1 VGKKYVDDQTTEAY
15 SGWDSEAKYNDQ
27 LYEDYNDFNRQAW
40 LKNVTKDKDFYLGK
54 QWTQDE
60 KNEIEERGQSALVV
74 QRVFPI
80 IRQKLAQVTQKNP
93 SFRVVG
99 IDDSDNQVSHMMN
112 NLLTYVWN
120 ISKGRTVLRR
130 AVEDSLVKGMGYLY
144 AYVDKFGDFGRGEV
158 KIRHLNPEDVMVDP
172 NSRESDFDDSENILI
187 VKDLTRPQVK
197 RLLPDWSDKQIA
209 ELEMNGDSRHLY
221 KSELISY
228 QEPISPEDG
237 DSHEDKYRWIE
248 RYTKIKLK
256 HYIYEKDD
264 HNVEV
269 LTQAEYDEME
279 TDLRNQVELGEIAP
293 EYYSDFESRIIE
305 TYLDRVEVC
314 ISVSNKKV
322 SSTILPISYYPIIPF
337 INIYTGMPYG
347 MSDVSTLRGMQKEVN
362 KRRSLMIAH
371 ANVSTVPRL
380 LLQDGAVVNEG
391 QLERD
396 WARPGAIIK
405 YLRGFEKPEQQAPTP
420 LPNALYQLE
429 SEAKYDME
437 YTAGVFGVS
446 MGDPQQAPETFRGT
460 MAIEEFGNRRI
471 QLTADMVNDALT
483 ALGKVLV
490 EFIQATYTIEKTIRL
505 VEPDGDVI
513 VNTINQPIYDSYQ
526 NVTSKVNDITVGRFD
541 VFYVAGSTLASNRWA
556 MLNELKELY
565 TMGIVDDIEVLK
577 KTEVFDTPRLI
588 ERKSQL
594 SQAMQQNK
602 EMQEGVKNLMQ
613 EVEKLRNKNIQLE
626 KKLILQDYKAE
637 LQETLDGIGIEK
649 IKDEALR
656 ELEKKEMA
664 LEKKKAKAT
673 SK

>member
-1 VGKKYVDDQTTEAY
+1 
-15 SGWDSEAKYNDQ
+15 
-27 LYEDYNDFNRQAW
+27 
-40 LKNVTKDKDFYLGK
+40 
-54 QWTQDE
+54 
-60 KNEIEERGQSALVV
+60 
-74 QRVFPI
+74 
-80 IRQKLAQVTQKNP
+80 
-93 SFRVVG
+93 
-99 IDDSDNQVSHMMN
+99 
-112 NLLTYVWN
+112 
-120 ISKGRTVLRR
+120 
-130 AVEDSLVKGMGYLY
+130 
-144 AYVDKFGDFGRGEV
+144 
-158 KIRHLNPEDVMVDP
+158 
-172 NSRESDFDDSENILI
+172 
-187 VKDLTRPQVK
+187 
-197 RLLPDWSDKQIA
+197 
-209 ELEMNGDSRHLY
+209 
-221 KSELISY
+221 
-228 QEPISPEDG
+228 
-237 DSHEDKYRWIE
+237 
-248 RYTKIKLK
+248 
-256 HYIYEKDD
+256 
-264 HNVEV
+264 
-269 LTQAEYDEME
+269 
-279 TDLRNQVELGEIAP
+279 
-293 EYYSDFESRIIE
+293 
-305 TYLDRVEVC
+305 
-314 ISVSNKKV
+314 
-322 SSTILPISYYPIIPF
+322 
-337 INIYTGMPYG
+337 MPYG

>member
-1 VGKKYVDDQTTEAY
+1 MSKYVDDPTTIAY
-15 SGWDSEAKYNDQ
+15 AGWDSDAKYSDQ
-27 LYEDYNDFNRQAW
+27 LYEDYNDYNRQIW
-40 LKNVTKDKDFYLGK
+40 LANCTKDKDFYLGK
-54 QWTQDE
+54 QWTTDE
-60 KNEIEERGQSALVV
+60 KKELEERGQSALVV

-99 IDDSDNQVSHMMN
+99 VDDSDNQTSHMIN

-144 AYVDKFGDFGRGEV
+144 AYVDKYGDFGRGEV
-158 KIRHLNPEDVMVDP
+158 KIRQLNPEDVMVDP
-172 NSRESDFDDSENILI
+172 NSRESDFDDAENILI
-187 VKDLTRPQVK
+187 VKELTRPQIK
-197 RLLPDWSDKQIA
+197 RLLPDWSDEKLAKI
-209 ELEMNGDSRHLY
+209 EINGDGRHLY

-228 QEPISPEDG
+228 QEPISPEDEA
-237 DSHEDKYRWIE
+237 SKEDKYRWIE
-248 RYTKIKLK
+248 RYSKLKIK

-269 LTQAEYDEME
+269 LTVDEYNKME
-279 TDLRNQVELGEIAP
+279 ADLRQQVSIGELEDDF
-293 EYYSDFESRIIE
+293 YVDFESRIVE
-305 TYLDRVEVC
+305 TYLDRVKVF
-314 ISVSNKKV
+314 ISVSNMKV
-322 SSTILPISYYPIIPF
+322 SSTILPISYYPIIPL

-380 LLQDGAVVNEG
+380 LMQDGAVQNEA

-490 EFIQATYTIEKTIRL
+490 EFVQATYTIEKTIRL

-513 VNTINQPIYDSYQ
+513 VNTINQPIYDSYKK
-526 NVTSKVNDITVGRFD
+526 VVKKVNDITVGRYD

-565 TMGIVDDIEVLK
+565 KLGIVDDIEVLK

-594 SQAMQQNK
+594 SQSMQQNK
-602 EMQEGVKNLMQ
+602 EMQTGIKDLMQ
-613 EVEKLRNKNIQLE
+613 EVEKLRNKNLQLE
-626 KKLILQDYKAE
+626 KKLILENYKAD
-637 LQETLDGIGIEK
+637 LQETLDEIGLEK

-656 ELEKKEMA
+656 ELEKKELA
-664 LEKKKAKAT
+664 LEKKKTKSN